1 MINRNE
7 SRSKN
12 IQFLMDYVKNQYG
25 SKDNQLRQNNWVS
38 FAGLPGIFVRH
49 LPKKDLDNVPF
60 IADLDREMWASIF
73 QMDLNEVYTDPDAYL
88 EFELRKRFMPTK
100 IFLMIIL

>member
-25 SKDNQLRQNNWVS
+25 SKDNR
-38 FAGLPGIFVRH
+38 FVKIIGSLLQVYRGY
-49 LPKKDLDNVPF
+49 LFGTFPKKTWTMSLLLLILIV
-60 IADLDREMWASIF
+60 
-73 QMDLNEVYTDPDAYL
+73 
-88 EFELRKRFMPTK
+88 KCGHRFSRWT
-100 IFLMIIL
+100 